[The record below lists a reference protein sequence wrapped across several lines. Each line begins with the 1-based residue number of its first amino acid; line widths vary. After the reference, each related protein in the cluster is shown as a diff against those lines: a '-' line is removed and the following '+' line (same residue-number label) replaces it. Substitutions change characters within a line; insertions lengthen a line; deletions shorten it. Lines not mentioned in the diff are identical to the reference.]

1 MKKALAFE
9 HLSPEYPNP
18 MQNPP
23 TKDPKTLLLWMTFVM
38 SLVFAV
44 WQALLNNFVIEKA
57 QFTGAEIGMLQSL
70 REIPGF
76 LAFTAIF
83 VLLLIREQAFAL
95 LSLAL
100 LCIGVAITGFFPQ
113 VMGLYITTV
122 LMSVGFHYF
131 ETINQSLTLQWVAKK
146 DAAGFMGK
154 ALAWRSAAALV
165 GYASIWLVMTWLKLD
180 YWHMYLIIGI
190 LGLIMVL
197 SMGLYYPEF
206 ETKEVQHK
214 KIILRKRYWLYYL
227 LTFFSGARRQIF
239 MVFAGFM
246 MVEKFGYSVSEI
258 TALFLINYVVNL
270 LFAPAIGR
278 IIGRIGERNALAVEY
293 VGLFFV
299 FVSYALVEQAH
310 MAAALYVIDHL
321 LFAMA
326 IAMKTYFQKIA
337 DSKDIA
343 ATMSVSF
350 TINHIAAVIIPVL
363 LGLLW
368 LTDPALVFYIGAG
381 FAVCSFILALNV
393 PRHPEPGNET
403 LWSWSGKN
411 AKTIANIV
419 K

>member
-1 MKKALAFE
+1 MKAIQA
-9 HLSPEYPNP
+9 
-18 MQNPP
+18 
-23 TKDPKTLLLWMTFVM
+23 KDPKALLLWMTFVM

-95 LSLAL
+95 LSLAI
-100 LCIGVAITGFFPQ
+100 LCIGVVVTGFFPQ
-113 VMGLYITTV
+113 VIGLYLTTV

-131 ETINQSLTLQWVAKK
+131 ETINQSLTLQWVDKK

-180 YWHMYLIIGI
+180 YLHMYLIIGV
-190 LGLIMVL
+190 LGLIIVL
-197 SMGLYYPEF
+197 TITWYYPKF
-206 ETKEVQHK
+206 ETTEIQHK

-258 TALFLINYVVNL
+258 TALFLINYAVNL

-278 IIGRIGERNALAVEY
+278 LIGRIGERNALTVEY
-293 VGLFFV
+293 IGLILV
-299 FVSYALVEQAH
+299 FISYALVEQAN

-368 LTDPALVFYIGAG
+368 LTDPAFVFYIGAG
-381 FAVCSFILALNV
+381 FAVCSLILALNV

-403 LWSWSGKN
+403 LWSWPTKS
-411 AKTIANIV
+411 AKSIAKVV

>member
-1 MKKALAFE
+1 MNTNKT
-9 HLSPEYPNP
+9 PNP
-18 MQNPP
+18 
-23 TKDPKTLLLWMTFVM
+23 KALLLWMTFVM

-83 VLLLIREQAFAL
+83 VLLLVREQAFAL

-113 VMGLYITTV
+113 VLGLYLTTI

-131 ETINQSLTLQWVAKK
+131 ETINQSLTLQWVDKQ
-146 DAAGFMGK
+146 DTAAFMGK

-165 GYASIWLVMTWLKLD
+165 GYGSIWLVMTWLKLD
-180 YWHMYLIIGI
+180 YWHMYLIIGV
-190 LGLIMVL
+190 LGLLMVI
-197 SMGLYYPEF
+197 SMSLYYPQF
-206 ETKEVQHK
+206 DTHEVQHK
-214 KIILRKRYWLYYL
+214 KVILRKRYWLYYL
-227 LTFFSGARRQIF
+227 LTLFSGARRQIF

-278 IIGRIGERNALAVEY
+278 FIGRIGERNALTVEY
-293 VGLFFV
+293 IGLFFV
-299 FVSYALVEQAH
+299 FVSYALVEQPH
-310 MAAALYVIDHL
+310 MAAALYVVDHL

-368 LTDPALVFYIGAG
+368 LSDPALVFYIGAG
-381 FAVCSFILALNV
+381 FAVCSLVLALNV
-393 PRHPEPGNET
+393 PRHPSPGNET
-403 LWSWSGKN
+403 YWAWPTKAIDKVHLDS
-411 AKTIANIV
+411 
-419 K
+419 

>member
-1 MKKALAFE
+1 
-9 HLSPEYPNP
+9 
-18 MQNPP
+18 MQNSP

-131 ETINQSLTLQWVAKK
+131 ETINQSLTLQWVDKK

>member
-1 MKKALAFE
+1 MNATQT
-9 HLSPEYPNP
+9 PNP
-18 MQNPP
+18 
-23 TKDPKTLLLWMTFVM
+23 KALLLWMTFVM

-83 VLLLIREQAFAL
+83 VLLLVREQAFAL

-113 VMGLYITTV
+113 VLGLYLTTI

-131 ETINQSLTLQWVAKK
+131 ETINQSLTLQWVDKQ
-146 DAAGFMGK
+146 DTAAFMGK

-165 GYASIWLVMTWLKLD
+165 GYGSIWLVMTWQKLD
-180 YWHMYLIIGI
+180 YWHMYLIIGV
-190 LGLIMVL
+190 LGLLMVI
-197 SMGLYYPEF
+197 SMSLYYPQF
-206 ETKEVQHK
+206 DTHEVQHK
-214 KIILRKRYWLYYL
+214 KVILRKRYWLYYL

-278 IIGRIGERNALAVEY
+278 FIGRIGERNALTVEY
-293 VGLFFV
+293 IGLFFV
-299 FVSYALVEQAH
+299 FVSYALVEQPH

-350 TINHIAAVIIPVL
+350 TINHIAAVVIPVL

-368 LTDPALVFYIGAG
+368 LSDPALVFYIGAG
-381 FAVCSFILALNV
+381 FAVCSLVLALNV
-393 PRHPEPGNET
+393 PRHPSPGNET
-403 LWSWSGKN
+403 YWAWP
-411 AKTIANIV
+411 AKSID
-419 K
+419 KPSLDS

>member
-1 MKKALAFE
+1 MKHITPTPKA
-9 HLSPEYPNP
+9 
-18 MQNPP
+18 
-23 TKDPKTLLLWMTFVM
+23 LLLWMTFVM

-100 LCIGVAITGFFPQ
+100 LCIGVAITGLFPE
-113 VMGLYITTV
+113 VLGLYLTTV

-131 ETINQSLTLQWVAKK
+131 ETINQSLTLQWVDKK
-146 DAAGFMGK
+146 ETAGFMGK

-165 GYASIWLVMTWLKLD
+165 GYGSIWLVMTWLKLD
-180 YWHMYLIIGI
+180 YWQMYLIIGI
-190 LGLIMVL
+190 LGLVMVL
-197 SMGLYYPEF
+197 SMSLYYPTF
-206 ETKEVQHK
+206 ETHEVQHK
-214 KIILRKRYWLYYL
+214 KVILRKRYWLYYM

-258 TALFLINYVVNL
+258 TVLFLINYVVNL

-278 IIGRIGERNALAVEY
+278 FIGRIGERNALIVEY
-293 VGLFFV
+293 IGLIGI
-299 FVSYALVEQAH
+299 FVSYAMVEQAH

-350 TINHIAAVIIPVL
+350 TINHIAAVVIPAL

-368 LTDPALVFYIGAG
+368 LSDPALVFYIGAG
-381 FAVCSFILALNV
+381 FAVCSLILATNV
-393 PRHPEPGNET
+393 PRNPQPGNEFQWIG
-403 LWSWSGKN
+403 LIKPLASPKLDS
-411 AKTIANIV
+411 
-419 K
+419 

>member
-9 HLSPEYPNP
+9 HLSPEYPIS
-18 MQNPP
+18 MQNSP

-131 ETINQSLTLQWVAKK
+131 ETINQSLTLQWVDKK

>member
-1 MKKALAFE
+1 MNATQT
-9 HLSPEYPNP
+9 PNP
-18 MQNPP
+18 
-23 TKDPKTLLLWMTFVM
+23 KALLLWMTFVM

-83 VLLLIREQAFAL
+83 VLLLVREQAFAL

-113 VMGLYITTV
+113 VLGLYLTTI

-131 ETINQSLTLQWVAKK
+131 ETINQSLTLQWVDKQ
-146 DAAGFMGK
+146 DTAAFMGK

-165 GYASIWLVMTWLKLD
+165 GYGSIWLVMTWLKLD
-180 YWHMYLIIGI
+180 YWHMYLIIGV
-190 LGLIMVL
+190 LGLLMVI
-197 SMGLYYPEF
+197 SMSLYYPQF
-206 ETKEVQHK
+206 DTHEVQHK
-214 KIILRKRYWLYYL
+214 KVILRKRYWLYYL

-278 IIGRIGERNALAVEY
+278 FIGRIGERNALTVEY
-293 VGLFFV
+293 IGLFFV
-299 FVSYALVEQAH
+299 FVSYALVEQPH

-350 TINHIAAVIIPVL
+350 TINHIAAVVIPVL

-368 LTDPALVFYIGAG
+368 LSDPALVFYIGAG
-381 FAVCSFILALNV
+381 FAVCSLVLALNV
-393 PRHPEPGNET
+393 PRHPSPGNEIY
-403 LWSWSGKN
+403 WAWP
-411 AKTIANIV
+411 AKSID
-419 K
+419 KPSLDS